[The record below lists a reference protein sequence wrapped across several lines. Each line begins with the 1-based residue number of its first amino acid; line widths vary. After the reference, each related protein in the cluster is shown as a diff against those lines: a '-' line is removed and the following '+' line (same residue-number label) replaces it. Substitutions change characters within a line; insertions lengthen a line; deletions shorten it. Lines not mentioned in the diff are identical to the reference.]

1 MNLFGRVQKEHWN
14 EILGILIVIF
24 AIWLLISLIGFGGN
38 VGNNIKNGL
47 EHLMGYVSYVLVV
60 LVAYWGVGL
69 FIDRKRGVLSGL
81 IGSFSLLISGLM
93 LFGVGVSE
101 SYNTSGLLG
110 YWLNNFGKKWIGVPG
125 LILAGLVF
133 FILGITLS
141 AELTVSKLFY
151 RLYSAIRRK
160 DQTKAKRK
168 PRYSSTVKAKPQPQ
182 KPEET
187 EAVLMQ
193 QSSLLMN
200 PKKRWRMSFIYATRR
215 P

>member
-125 LILAGLVF
+125 LILVGLIF

-141 AELTVSKLFY
+141 AELTVSNLFY
-151 RLYSAIRRK
+151 RIYSAIRRK
-160 DQTKAKRK
+160 EQTKTKRK
-168 PRYSSTVKAKPQPQ
+168 PRYSNTVKPKPQPQ
-182 KPEET
+182 NATPKAQLPLIQDSRSYRP
-187 EAVLMQ
+187 AA
-193 QSSLLMN
+193 QSST
-200 PKKRWRMSFIYATRR
+200 SCAQ
-215 P
+215 